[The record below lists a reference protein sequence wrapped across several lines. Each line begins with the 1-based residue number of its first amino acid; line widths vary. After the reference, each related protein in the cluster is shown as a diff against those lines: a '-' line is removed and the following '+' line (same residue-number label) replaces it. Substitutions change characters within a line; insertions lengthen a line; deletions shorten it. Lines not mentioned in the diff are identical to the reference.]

1 MSPLQRIAMGLVI
14 IVLTAPLPADP
25 TPSWKQYDALPDP
38 VGWLLVVLGV
48 LALTKVNPAFSTARS
63 LALLAGAVSVV
74 LWFPQ
79 VSHQLEDSGAWA
91 ASLPQIAFCLV
102 LCRDIGVLATE
113 QEPPDLKAARR
124 FGLLVWGFAVLAVL
138 PVIVLGAEVSALA
151 DVTVAV
157 SMLVN
162 LALIWSLFAF
172 HRRAW
177 LGGPGAVEVQP
188 RRREGRPPSQ

>member
-14 IVLTAPLPADP
+14 IVLSAPLPAEP

-38 VGWLLVVLGV
+38 VGWVLVLLGV
-48 LALTKVNPAFSTARS
+48 MALARVNPAFTTARS

-79 VSHQLEDSGAWA
+79 VNHRLEDSGAWA

-102 LCRDIGVLATE
+102 LCREIGLRAAE
-113 QEPPDLKAARR
+113 QGPPDVKAARR
-124 FGLLVWGFAVLAVL
+124 FGLLVWGFAALAVL

-151 DVTVAV
+151 DATVVA

-162 LALIWSLFAF
+162 LALIWSLFSF
-172 HRRAW
+172 HRRTW

-188 RRREGRPPSQ
+188 RKREGRPPSQ